1 MVVLMIA
8 GGSAQ
13 MPSSIFSSVRP
24 MTSAISAEMGETVF
38 RDLHFQSLFAIGIVL
53 FYHHLWL

>member
-1 MVVLMIA
+1 
-8 GGSAQ
+8 
-13 MPSSIFSSVRP
+13 

-53 FYHHLWL
+53 FIITFGFSLMAELLGRKK